1 MDGLML
7 FGLIGFIYS
16 LIKCFNKATDA
27 EIKIHKMYCDKVE
40 DQQRNMYTLSESHQ
54 LIMERVRLQDME
66 LTDDFVPMEQ
76 ELALQKW
83 YNKVYHY
90 NCKYFKS
97 LNVIEEGQKQGD
109 NKVVNLAERTQPVYG
124 ENTKHEPED

>member
-1 MDGLML
+1 MV
-7 FGLIGFIYS
+7 FGIVGAIFILVKYY
-16 LIKCFNKATDA
+16 NKAHGD
-27 EIKIHKMYCDKVE
+27 ESKIYKMHCEKIE
-40 DQQRNMYTLSESHQ
+40 DQQRNMYTLSESHK

-66 LTDDFVPMEQ
+66 LTDDYMPMEQ

-83 YNKVYHY
+83 YSKVYRY

-109 NKVVNLAERTQPVYG
+109 NKVVNLAERTQPVYD
-124 ENTKHEPED
+124 ENTEDQPED